1 MKPRI
6 LRFVPTLFWLGCAGG
21 LIAGIGIESDWGNN
35 WRKPML
41 RKKFGASV
49 NNDFDV
55 VPPFKLAAM
64 EAILPETVD
73 RPVMV
78 PMRRPPPPPTAPVA
92 VAPSMVRGQFTL
104 KGTLVNADLTTAYL
118 FETATGKSFGVKK
131 GDSIPG
137 KNIIV
142 AEVANNSAILKQGDD
157 TESLELARSS
167 ASPRNPF
174 PPSGMQPSN
183 PQGLNANGI
192 PFPQP
197 GMQQNMQP
205 QNFPGQQQA
214 GIPPAPPFPTGQ
226 PAAAVAPNLGSV
238 PAQPPSDQF
247 PGRRRFQNVTP
258 PPQ

>member
-1 MKPRI
+1 MKSRI
-6 LRFVPTLFWLGCAGG
+6 LRFIPTLFWLGCAGG
-21 LIAGIGIESDWGNN
+21 LIAGIGVESDWGNN

-49 NNDFDV
+49 NNDFDA

-73 RPVMV
+73 RPIMV
-78 PMRRPPPPPTAPVA
+78 PTRRPPPPPIAPVA
-92 VAPSMVRGQFTL
+92 AAPSMVRGQFTL
-104 KGTLVNADLTTAYL
+104 KGTLVSAEITTAYL

-131 GDSIPG
+131 GDTIPG

-142 AEVANNSAILKQGDD
+142 AEVANNSAVLKQGDD
-157 TESLELARSS
+157 TESLELPRSS

-174 PPSGMQPSN
+174 PQSGMQPQPN
-183 PQGLNANGI
+183 VTGLNANGV

-197 GMQQNMQP
+197 GMQP
-205 QNFPGQQQA
+205 QNFPSQQQPGA
-214 GIPPAPPFPTGQ
+214 GSAPPFPTGQ
-226 PAAAVAPNLGSV
+226 PGVAVVAPNPGSA
-238 PAQPPSDQF
+238 PTQPSLDQF